1 MFPYSKHLAKSLR
14 WILLAEIDLNH
25 DSCYAVAHYSLS
37 PSLFL
42 QPSCWLD
49 QQIGWKVAFFTW
61 QTWLFSYVGRRVGIP
76 GVCSART
83 PNRVVL
89 IPVWVKS
96 PMTMLIQ
103 RGHQGPFLLFGVLL
117 MLSVSLMVCQSAA
130 IPKVGLEIPPFY
142 WNEPSLYPLNASSH
156 LAVQPI
162 KHLF

>member
-1 MFPYSKHLAKSLR
+1 M
-14 WILLAEIDLNH
+14 
-25 DSCYAVAHYSLS
+25 DSFGRNRLEPWLMLCRR
-37 PSLFL
+37 SLFPL
-42 QPSCWLD
+42 SFPLSSAVVL
-49 QQIGWKVAFFTW
+49 IGPTNWMKSGFFTW

-96 PMTMLIQ
+96 PMKMFIQ
-103 RGHQGPFLLFGVLL
+103 RCHQGPFLLFGVLL
-117 MLSVSLMVCQSAA
+117 MLSVSLIVCQSAA
-130 IPKVGLEIPPFY
+130 IPKVGLEIPAFY